1 MRRKP
6 RRRWRFWLLA
16 ALGLFAGLFGLLQWV
31 LATPWACRR
40 VASKVEA
47 RLGLETHIERL
58 SWSPW
63 GGAVVHGLTVAKPD
77 GLDESPLFTVEEAR
91 IWPDYSAWIRGRRT
105 IRSAELTGP
114 ELELDAELLLSIAST
129 ALQAV
134 PEPPAIAAADGG
146 EVETTLSPGAPARPS
161 PAPGPGVP
169 GDGVPSSQVPPEGEP
184 SPAGEVSWLTVR
196 DGGFRIVGFGLPGE
210 WLQCE
215 GFNGAVPF
223 RGSGT
228 GTITGVAD
236 SSLLT
241 EGQSTVSMRL
251 EKSPNR
257 IANVVLK
264 ASGKG
269 HRTILETGI
278 KVVSG
283 MPIQTKAS
291 INISSALEWR
301 VDSRLGGEV
310 APSVMRVEGF
320 GWLAHP
326 STWTARAEVEGAGL
340 GLRRE
345 GWGEWTF
352 DAAAGQ
358 VLLSRGRIR
367 CPGFRLMGEPVSLQ
381 GNGWLG
387 KGSGALVARVSLP
400 EAHAAVVGARI
411 GPVAWR
417 PLAPGSPVYADV
429 TIWADEGGRWWV
441 ELGEGGERL
450 AFEEW
455 SERLRNASGVGR

>member
-31 LATPWACRR
+31 LSTPWACRR

-77 GLDESPLFTVEEAR
+77 GLDERPLITVEEAR
-91 IWPDYSAWIRGRRT
+91 VWPDYSAWLRGRRT
-105 IRSAELTGP
+105 IRGAELIGP

-129 ALQAV
+129 ALQAA
-134 PEPPAIAAADGG
+134 PEPPVIAAADGG
-146 EVETTLSPGAPARPS
+146 EAETISSPGSAGRPS
-161 PAPGPGVP
+161 PAPGPGVQ
-169 GDGVPSSQVPPEGEP
+169 GDGVPSSQVPLEGEP

-196 DGGFRIVGFGLPGE
+196 GGGFRIVGFGLPGE

-215 GFNGAVPF
+215 GFNGAVPLL
-223 RGSGT
+223 GSGT

-236 SSLLT
+236 SSLLVD
-241 EGQSTVSMRL
+241 GKSTVSMRL
-251 EKSPNR
+251 KKSPDR
-257 IANVVLK
+257 IADVVLK
-264 ASGKG
+264 VAGENHVTHVEAKIRVTSG
-269 HRTILETGI
+269 L
-278 KVVSG
+278 
-283 MPIQTKAS
+283 PIQTKAS
-291 INISSALEWR
+291 ISISSPLEWR
-301 VDSRLGGEV
+301 FDSGLGGEM

-320 GWLAHP
+320 GWLAYP
-326 STWTARAEVEGAGL
+326 STWTARAEAKGAGL
-340 GLRRE
+340 GLWRE
-345 GWGEWTF
+345 GWGEWVF
-352 DAAAGQ
+352 DAASGQ

-400 EAHAAVVGARI
+400 EAHAAVVGTRI

-429 TIWADEGGRWWV
+429 TVWSDEDGRWWV
-441 ELGEGGERL
+441 ELGDGGERL

-455 SERLRNASGVGR
+455 SERLRNGTGVGR